1 MRIEVWSDIACPWCY
16 VGKRRLERALE
27 SFEAGEEVEVTYR
40 SFQLDP
46 GAPAERKGDY
56 RTMLAR
62 KYGRSEQEAQ
72 AMLDQMT
79 EIAAAEGLD
88 YRFDL
93 IRPGSTLDGHRLL
106 QLALTL
112 GCQGRMKERL
122 MRAYLCEGEL
132 ISDHG
137 TLRRLAAD
145 AGLPGDR
152 VDDVLGSRE
161 FADRVDDDLDLGMSF
176 ALTGVPYYLIERRA
190 FFAGAQPSE
199 TMVAL
204 LERARDQIDA
214 ADEGPAGVP
223 P

>member
-27 SFEAGEEVEVTYR
+27 GFEYEGEVVVVYR

-46 GAPAERKGDY
+46 GAPPEREGDY
-56 RTMLAR
+56 LRLLAR
-62 KYGRSEQEAQ
+62 KYGRSEPEAR
-72 AMLDQMT
+72 AMLERMT
-79 EIAAAEGLD
+79 EIAAAEGLE

-106 QLALTL
+106 QLALTF
-112 GCQGRMKERL
+112 GHQDEMKERL

-132 ISDHG
+132 ISDHR
-137 TLRRLAAD
+137 TLRRLASD

-152 VDDVLGSRE
+152 VDEVLGSRE
-161 FADRVDDDLDLGMSF
+161 FAERVDDDLDLGMSF
-176 ALTGVPYYLIERRA
+176 ALTGVPYYLIDRRA
-190 FFAGAQPSE
+190 FFAGAQPAE

-204 LERARDQIDA
+204 LERARDQVDGSGEA
-214 ADEGPAGVP
+214 PAGATA
-223 P
+223 